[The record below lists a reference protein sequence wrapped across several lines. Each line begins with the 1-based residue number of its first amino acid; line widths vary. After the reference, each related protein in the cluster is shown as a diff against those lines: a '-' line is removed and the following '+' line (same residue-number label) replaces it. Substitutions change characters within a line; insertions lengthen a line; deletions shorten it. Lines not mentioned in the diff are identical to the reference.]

1 RKLLVH
7 FNNVDTLDYR
17 NIQWYH
23 SFDRNNQTYKML
35 ISICYLIFQGVIQT
49 ESKGQNDLMVF
60 VDEQQISRLYE
71 KFILEYYKKEFPE
84 LVVTSSNIQWSLDN
98 DDNVNMLPVMR
109 SDIMLR
115 YKNKCLIIDAK
126 FYKNTLNN
134 YYDTKKIHS
143 TNLYQI
149 FTYVKNQQL
158 NLKKKAIQVSGMLLY
173 AKTDENIVLN
183 DKFHMSGSQI
193 IIKTLD
199 LNCDFTIIKKQ
210 LNGIVND
217 IFLLK

>member
-1 RKLLVH
+1 
-7 FNNVDTLDYR
+7 
-17 NIQWYH
+17 

-115 YKNKCLIIDAK
+115 YKDKCLI
-126 FYKNTLNN
+126 
-134 YYDTKKIHS
+134 
-143 TNLYQI
+143 
-149 FTYVKNQQL
+149 
-158 NLKKKAIQVSGMLLY
+158 
-173 AKTDENIVLN
+173 
-183 DKFHMSGSQI
+183 
-193 IIKTLD
+193 
-199 LNCDFTIIKKQ
+199 
-210 LNGIVND
+210 
-217 IFLLK
+217 